1 MSLPYPPRALI
12 PVGSHLLFPE
22 ALGGGP
28 GERGWGA
35 PQSHTS
41 RHVRHCLGKVCFGIA
56 GDKSCWC
63 GFGSLCLPASLG
75 WGVGLRASSA
85 PTHSETLKDGWVGAG
100 CVSVEVGLSRCRN
113 GERREDGSGTPIP
126 STKTVQVGGLRER
139 IQAKIKS
146 SHCIIC
152 YKKKNPKL
160 YIYMYM
166 YSIALHCRSEYHWRS
181 RSGVSVCRLS
191 WGAGQLLLAPGS

>member
-1 MSLPYPPRALI
+1 M
-12 PVGSHLLFPE
+12 
-22 ALGGGP
+22 
-28 GERGWGA
+28 
-35 PQSHTS
+35 
-41 RHVRHCLGKVCFGIA
+41 RHCLGKVCFGIA

-113 GERREDGSGTPIP
+113 GERREDGSGTPTP

-191 WGAGQLLLAPGS
+191 WGCWTAAPGPRVLTGRRQVCPALEHCCLRGAHRSRERGSCG